1 MELANTTVVHSLCF
15 WICDRCINKGKD
27 LNRKVEEWTCVPA
40 QTQAGTQA
48 PGEDKQTPTKES
60 VTGQEADKV
69 PGKADGQNG
78 GANQKDNE
86 ICADAADLI
95 LQDCKKGLRSDN
107 IVGIEACTEAAKK
120 ERQKC
125 LAPNK
130 KKAGGPFT
138 ISDVCRRTARDFM
151 DNCRQNKTEIAE
163 LKKCSNEASEIL
175 QACQKKEKAQK
186 GAEGQQGPEK
196 EKTQKEEEGQQC
208 QGEAT
213 R

>member
-1 MELANTTVVHSLCF
+1 M
-15 WICDRCINKGKD
+15 
-27 LNRKVEEWTCVPA
+27 KVEEWICVPA

-60 VTGQEADKV
+60 VAGQDADNESVTAQDADNESVTAQEADKV
-69 PGKADGQNG
+69 PGKADEQNG
-78 GANQKDNE
+78 GANQKDNK

-107 IVGIEACTEAAKK
+107 IVGLEACTEAAEK

-151 DNCRQNKTEIAE
+151 DNCRKNKTEIAE
-163 LKKCSNEASEIL
+163 LKKCGNEAREIL
-175 QACQKKEKAQK
+175 QACQEKEKAQK

-196 EKTQKEEEGQQC
+196 EKTQDEEEGQQC